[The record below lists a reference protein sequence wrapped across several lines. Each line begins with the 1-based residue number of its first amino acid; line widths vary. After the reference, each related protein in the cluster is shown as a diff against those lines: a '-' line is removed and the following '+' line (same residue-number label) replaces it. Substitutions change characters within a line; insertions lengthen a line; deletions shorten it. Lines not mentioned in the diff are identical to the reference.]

1 MEFPFRRK
9 FHILN
14 DSNDKLN
21 PSTPQNQLMS
31 RRPHQRN
38 HSAYHT
44 FQFQTVSRRE
54 MTFPEAIVGTELMQM
69 VEMVQI
75 CSFDI
80 LRLVSHTILRF
91 PTEIFRLIYV
101 VDVLCMAYI

>member
-1 MEFPFRRK
+1 MEFPFHRK
-9 FHILN
+9 FYILN

-44 FQFQTVSRRE
+44 FQFQTVSHGE
-54 MTFPEAIVGTELMQM
+54 MTTPAEIVGIELMQ
-69 VEMVQI
+69 MVQI

-80 LRLVSHTILRF
+80 MRLVSNTILRF

>member
-1 MEFPFRRK
+1 MEFPFHRK

-44 FQFQTVSRRE
+44 FQFQTVSLGE

-69 VEMVQI
+69 VKMVQI
-75 CSFDI
+75 CSFNI
-80 LRLVSHTILRF
+80 LRLVSNTILRF

>member
-1 MEFPFRRK
+1 MEFPFHRK

-44 FQFQTVSRRE
+44 FQFQTVSFGE
-54 MTFPEAIVGTELMQM
+54 MTTPAEIVGIELMQ
-69 VEMVQI
+69 MVQI

-80 LRLVSHTILRF
+80 MRLVSNTILRF

>member
-1 MEFPFRRK
+1 MEFPFHRK

-44 FQFQTVSRRE
+44 FQFQTVSLGE
-54 MTFPEAIVGTELMQM
+54 MTFPEAKVGTELMQM
-69 VEMVQI
+69 VKMVQI

-80 LRLVSHTILRF
+80 LRFVSNTILRF

>member
-1 MEFPFRRK
+1 MEFPFHRK

-44 FQFQTVSRRE
+44 FQFQTVSLGE

-69 VEMVQI
+69 VKMVQFYDFQLKSLDSYMLLM
-75 CSFDI
+75 CCAW
-80 LRLVSHTILRF
+80 HTF
-91 PTEIFRLIYV
+91 E
-101 VDVLCMAYI
+101 CKG